1 MLIRPSIGLAIEQDE
16 IKGFSRTITEIEWLL
31 LILVLIYL
39 VAGGPTGE
47 SRAAIAMALCFFG
60 AFILSLHYVSFYRQ
74 ESLVKLAIETWVM
87 IIFITWVVH
96 YAGRISS
103 PLLNLYLLPIIASA
117 LILGKLMTFIE
128 MVGIAVCFMFL
139 HYDQHTRNL
148 LSLPFWGELLALL
161 APVILV
167 AYITTMLSA
176 DIRFAVD
183 KIKRV
188 SDTDELTGLYNMR
201 AFTMVL
207 SRNFK
212 QAMRYSH
219 KLSIV
224 MLDCDNLKQVNDT
237 HGHESGNRL
246 LQHVARTIRSELRGS
261 DVLARY
267 GGDEFIAL
275 LPETDAGGARE
286 MGERIRRSIEMS
298 RLDVHGTDVISTVSI
313 GIASFPED
321 GGSLELIMEKA
332 DKAMYY
338 AKERGRNRVVM
349 AGSGAENG

>member
-128 MVGIAVCFMFL
+128 MVGIAMCFMFL

-275 LPETDAGGARE
+275 LPETDASGARE

-313 GIASFPED
+313 GIASFPDD
-321 GGSLELIMEKA
+321 GGSLEMIMEKA

-349 AGSGAENG
+349 ASSGAG

>member
-313 GIASFPED
+313 GIASFPDD
-321 GGSLELIMEKA
+321 GGSLEMIMEKA

-349 AGSGAENG
+349 ASSGAG